1 MGQGSGCVLGLGRDC
16 KYVLVLGQG
25 SGCVLGLGQDCKYV
39 LVLGQG
45 SGCVLGLGP
54 GSIKPIARRRN
65 FRMAQLDQ

>member
-1 MGQGSGCVLGLGRDC
+1 MGQGSGCVLGLGR
-16 KYVLVLGQG
+16 
-25 SGCVLGLGQDCKYV
+25 DCKYV